1 MIILTRIDDRLVH
14 AQVVVGWGR
23 ELRPGRIV
31 VADDRVASSEWER
44 DLYASAAPPEIR
56 VSILSVGEAYER
68 ISAGEFD
75 GERTI
80 LLVRGP
86 AEIIRLL
93 DMGLEIGE
101 VNVGGMHYSDG
112 KVKVLDNVYLDDDGR
127 KALGELARRGI
138 TLEARAL
145 PRQEKVILNPMVS

>member
-1 MIILTRIDDRLVH
+1 MIILTRIDDRLLH

-23 ELRPGRIV
+23 ELRPDRII

-56 VSILSVGEAYER
+56 VSILSVSEACER

-75 GERTI
+75 QERTI
-80 LLVRGP
+80 LLVSGP
-86 AEIIRLL
+86 AGILRLL
-93 DMGLEIGE
+93 DMGLKIGE
-101 VNVGGMHYSDG
+101 VNVGGMHYGDG
-112 KVKVLDNVYLDDDGR
+112 KVKLLDNVYLDDDDR
-127 KALGELARRGI
+127 NALGELARRGI

-145 PRQEKVILNPMVS
+145 PRQEKVILNPLIS

>member
-1 MIILTRIDDRLVH
+1 MTRIDDRLVH

-23 ELRPGRIV
+23 ELKPDRIV
-31 VADDRVASSEWER
+31 VADDLVASSEWER

-56 VSILSVGEAYER
+56 VSILSVSGAYES
-68 ISAGEFD
+68 ISTGKFD

-86 AEIIRLL
+86 AEIVRLL
-93 DMGLEIGE
+93 DMGLEIPE
-101 VNVGGMHYSDG
+101 VNVGGMHFSEG

-138 TLEARAL
+138 ALEARAL
-145 PRQEKVILNPMVS
+145 PRQEKVLINPLFS